1 MLTRGRLVG
10 VIDVQ
15 STRLGAYQEDDRSML
30 RLTCRPA
37 DLSPHGTAELLVRI
51 SAANSH

>member
-15 STRLGAYQEDDRSML
+15 STRLGAYREDYRSML
-30 RLTCRPA
+30 RLTCRPK
-37 DLSPHGTAELLVRI
+37 ELRNF
-51 SAANSH
+51 S